1 MQINR
6 NSFVGLDN
14 LIKLELIKCFIDKF
28 ESKILHPLKSLEIL
42 ILSEFCDPIYL
53 TNLPSLKMLTLE
65 NVDMFTDVA
74 LYIDIE
80 HGEIPF
86 VSQETTDTFFKRIKL
101 PNLTH
106 LSLKNNGL
114 MHLKEEWF
122 SRFKSLKELSL
133 ASNLLENLD
142 FTRFKCF
149 EKLETLDLS
158 GNNIHKLEYKSFRN
172 MRNLKALNLSN
183 NRFRHYDSKPF
194 CLDSLETLFLQN
206 VNNGLYSGFSA
217 QLFTGLANL
226 KHLDI
231 SNNRFWAFY
240 PETLRFMPKL
250 TCLIMDRNY
259 FNNLD
264 KSLFEHIK
272 YFIV

>member
-14 LIKLELIKCFIDKF
+14 LIKLELIECFTDKLD
-28 ESKILHPLKSLEIL
+28 SKTLHPLKSLQ
-42 ILSEFCDPIYL
+42 ILSLSKFCDPIYL
-53 TNLPSLKMLTLE
+53 TNLPSLKMLALE
-65 NVDMFTDVA
+65 NVDMFTDVD
-74 LYIDIE
+74 LYLE
-80 HGEIPF
+80 HGEIPL
-86 VSQETTDTFFKRIKL
+86 VSQETTDTFFKRINL

-106 LSLKNNGL
+106 LSLKENGL

-122 SRFKSLKELSL
+122 SRFKSLNELSL

-149 EKLETLDLS
+149 EKLEALNLS
-158 GNNIHKLEYKSFRN
+158 GNNIQKLEYKSFRN

-183 NRFRHYDSKPF
+183 NRFLHYDSRPF
-194 CLDSLETLFLQN
+194 CLDSLETLFLEN

-217 QLFTGLANL
+217 ELFTGLANL
-226 KHLDI
+226 KHLNI

-240 PETLRFMPKL
+240 PETLRFLPKL
-250 TCLIMDRNY
+250 TCLIMDGNY

-272 YFIV
+272 YLIV